1 MSTYQLGHKE
11 WDETVL
17 VTNKF
22 HEILPKLSDHLLSFC
37 NTRKENTVLNRLQI
51 GHTYL
56 THAFTLRKEV
66 VPVCVA
72 CNAVISGKHILIECA
87 DLLEFTKNKNK
98 NKNRREIFIVT
109 LLECVS

>member
-98 NKNRREIFIVT
+98 NRREIFIVT